1 MGKIKNKEAWNL
13 LKQFPIGT
21 KVIVSSVMN
30 DVDDNGSLQVV
41 PVTDTESHIEFRGR
55 RHRWVPVPCDEFEA
69 WVSGAKWLCDGK
81 VETESYG
88 GSNGYEDYEPPY
100 DVTFL
105 AVTKKT
111 PVLLVRRAMFSKE
124 IAVPVDGVQLVTI
137 TGVDGDKKYP
147 PNAPLMKPRSLPAD
161 HPYRQAMREEMTT
174 WPRDANGRWRKS

>member
-81 VETESYG
+81 VETDHYG
-88 GSNGYEDYEPPY
+88 GGNGYEDYEPPY

-124 IAVPVDGVQLVTI
+124 IAVPVDGVQSADFAAVKGTFLT
-137 TGVDGDKKYP
+137 P
-147 PNAPLMKPRSLPAD
+147 PSPLTRMPRLSED
-161 HPYRQAMREEMTT
+161 HPYRKTMREEMKK
-174 WPRDANGRWRKS
+174 WPRDANGRWRKP